1 MAFSSGQLV
10 LDKPYFIGVQN
21 AILFG
26 CGYAGLCLGA
36 SAVNVEFAHADPSAT
51 SLGVILN
58 SPVIYRSVWS
68 W

>member
-26 CGYAGLCLGA
+26 CGYAGLCPRRLGA
-36 SAVNVEFAHADPSAT
+36 SVVKFLSSRD
-51 SLGVILN
+51 
-58 SPVIYRSVWS
+58 
-68 W
+68 

>member
-36 SAVNVEFAHADPSAT
+36 SAVNVEFAYAPYHQVQQFPSDP
-51 SLGVILN
+51 
-58 SPVIYRSVWS
+58 PVLSRC
-68 W
+68 

>member
-36 SAVNVEFAHADPSAT
+36 SAVNVEFAHAPS
-51 SLGVILN
+51 
-58 SPVIYRSVWS
+58 WS
-68 W
+68 RPLC